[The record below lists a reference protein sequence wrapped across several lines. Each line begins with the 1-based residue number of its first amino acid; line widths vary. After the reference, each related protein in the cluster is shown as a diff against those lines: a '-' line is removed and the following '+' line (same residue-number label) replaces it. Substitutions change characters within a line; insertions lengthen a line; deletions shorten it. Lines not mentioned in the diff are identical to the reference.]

1 MPDPLVSEA
10 LAEAYASPPDGCVI
24 LETLEIWHPAF
35 TAALR
40 IVADHRA
47 LDARLEDGAPRQAG
61 EVVTFIPL
69 AFRLRPPEAVAE
81 APGVL
86 EAEIDATGRE
96 IIAELEAASVSLA
109 PVEVI
114 WRRYIEAMAAD
125 GPDYVVG
132 GLRVRSASA
141 TPGRL
146 VARAGWHDLLGERFP
161 RLVYARDRFPT
172 LEGEA

>member
-1 MPDPLVSEA
+1 MPDPLVSAA
-10 LAEAYASPPDGCVI
+10 LAEAYASAPDGVVV
-24 LETLEIWHPAF
+24 LDTLEVWHPAF
-35 TAALR
+35 ASALR

-47 LDARLEDGAPRQAG
+47 LDARLEAGAPRQGG
-61 EVVTFIPL
+61 EVVTFVPL
-69 AFRLRPPEAVAE
+69 AFRLRPPEAIAD

-86 EAEIDATGRE
+86 EAETCATGRE
-96 IIAELEAASVSLA
+96 IVAELEAAAVSLD

-114 WRRYIEAMAAD
+114 WRRYIEATAQD

-132 GLRVRSASA
+132 GLTVRSASA
-141 TPGRL
+141 TPGRM

-161 RLVYARDRFPT
+161 RLVYSRDRFPT